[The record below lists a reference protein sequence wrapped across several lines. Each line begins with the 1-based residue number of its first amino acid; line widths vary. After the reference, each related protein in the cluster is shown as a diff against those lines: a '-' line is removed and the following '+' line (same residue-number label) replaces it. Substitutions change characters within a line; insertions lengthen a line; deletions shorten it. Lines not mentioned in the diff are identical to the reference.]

1 MQTIKIL
8 TSLHTMPNVKSVNTL
23 FFENLLPA
31 LRKKIQVHMVWLV
44 YQPKRL
50 NLSLQND
57 PNITI
62 LDIHDYENAVEVI
75 QKENPDII
83 FADASSG
90 LIDYAISTAGKFLGI
105 PVVSGFYSNLVIKK
119 RSQTKLV
126 KSYLTRFFE
135 SSIPTDTTQNQKQF
149 MKRGRFFIYKYLFLL
164 KTQKATKMSIFEILK
179 DFFTLLK
186 IYLTETK
193 YLINSKFANT
203 LHWLEGECMIEPLV
217 KGGFQRSGLVVTG
230 SPMYDGAFKKIRNWR
245 SAVKKDGKIH
255 VLLVTTSLY
264 EHGFWT
270 RKQRDTIVK
279 KLVEN
284 ISQNKHETSLTIKI
298 HPSSE
303 ILSDYQSIIK
313 PIDPSVP
320 IYQTGNIL
328 EFLESADVVLSFAS
342 GNASAMIYALIA
354 RKPIIICNFY
364 NLKDDLFLE
373 RGLALECKEPSEI
386 ISSIRKVVSSNPAS
400 AEKVEGFVREF
411 FYKSDG
417 QASERISDAI
427 MMLVEK

>member
-8 TSLHTMPNVKSVNTL
+8 TSLHTMLNVKSVNTL
-23 FFENLLPA
+23 FFENLLPV
-31 LRKKIQVHMVWLV
+31 LRTRMNVQMIWVVYTPEKIQLT
-44 YQPKRL
+44 PKK
-50 NLSLQND
+50 D
-57 PNITI
+57 PSEVI
-62 LDIHDYENAVEVI
+62 LDIHDFKNAVELI
-75 QKENPDII
+75 EKEKPDVI
-83 FADASSG
+83 FADAYWG
-90 LIDYAISTAGKFLGI
+90 FIDYALSLAGKFLHV
-105 PVVSGFYSNLVIKK
+105 PVVSGFYSYLGITK
-119 RSQTKLV
+119 RSQTKLL
-126 KSYLTRFFE
+126 KSYVTRFFE
-135 SSIPTDTTQNQKQF
+135 SSTPTDTSPNQKQF
-149 MKRGRFFIYKYLFLL
+149 MRRGRFFLYKYCFLL
-164 KTQKATKMSIFEILK
+164 KTQKAIKMNKLSMLK
-179 DFFTLLK
+179 NFFMLLQ

-193 YLINSKFANT
+193 IILDSRFANT
-203 LHWLEGECMIEPLV
+203 FHWLESEKLIEPLV
-217 KGGFQRSGLVVTG
+217 NAGFKRSCLVVTG
-230 SPMYDGAFKKIRNWR
+230 SPMYDSAFQRIRSWR
-245 SAVKKDGKIH
+245 LAVKKDGKIH
-255 VLLVTTSLY
+255 ILLVTTSLY

-279 KLVEN
+279 KVVEN
-284 ISQNKHETSLTIKI
+284 ISKNKHEMSLTVKI

-313 PIDPSVP
+313 PIDPSVS
-320 IYQTGNIL
+320 IYQTGDIL